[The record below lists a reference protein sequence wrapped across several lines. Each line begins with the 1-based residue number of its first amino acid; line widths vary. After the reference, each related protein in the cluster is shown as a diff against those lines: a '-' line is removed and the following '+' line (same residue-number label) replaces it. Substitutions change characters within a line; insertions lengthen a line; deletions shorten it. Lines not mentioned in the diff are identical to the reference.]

1 MTPTPSFKIYA
12 DIDGYLDDPVL
23 GPVNEMLYETILDVS
38 EPNIASNR
46 HYPIEQSPLEIF
58 KETYSL
64 MNEFVKERHPEEK
77 FIRNHFAKIRGHL
90 LDTYAAEIVLSATFV
105 ILSLMKAKKSSR
117 LILAIKRTIDT
128 SSGYFHAFA
137 QLSSNLL
144 KNGISYDFDSTPPP
158 FDWHSKYLDLQERY
172 MALSALY
179 QSTIES
185 PPITDGNNQTLLP
198 FDDPS
203 AAFDV
208 AHLGIVQV
216 KDLLNAAMETNS
228 SDLFQVLRVH
238 LASTNGDL
246 LELVKVSQ
254 ESFQKR
260 TDSLFYSNLTP
271 SKSFSKIDCIRVFR
285 ALYDAGKIATRDG
298 SSLTLKAYFQTIG
311 DLLDI
316 DLSDAST
323 LFSASLADS
332 NSASKHTA
340 IFDQLAKAIQ
350 DQFDSR

>member
-38 EPNIASNR
+38 EPNIANNR

-158 FDWHSKYLDLQERY
+158 FD
-172 MALSALY
+172 
-179 QSTIES
+179 
-185 PPITDGNNQTLLP
+185 
-198 FDDPS
+198 
-203 AAFDV
+203 
-208 AHLGIVQV
+208 
-216 KDLLNAAMETNS
+216 
-228 SDLFQVLRVH
+228 
-238 LASTNGDL
+238 
-246 LELVKVSQ
+246 
-254 ESFQKR
+254 
-260 TDSLFYSNLTP
+260 
-271 SKSFSKIDCIRVFR
+271 
-285 ALYDAGKIATRDG
+285 
-298 SSLTLKAYFQTIG
+298 
-311 DLLDI
+311 
-316 DLSDAST
+316 
-323 LFSASLADS
+323 
-332 NSASKHTA
+332 
-340 IFDQLAKAIQ
+340 
-350 DQFDSR
+350 

>member
-23 GPVNEMLYETILDVS
+23 GPVNEMLYETILDAS

-46 HYPIEQSPLEIF
+46 HYPIEQTPLEIF

-64 MNEFVKERHPEEK
+64 LNEFVKERHPEER
-77 FIRNHFAKIRGHL
+77 FIRNHFSKTRKHL
-90 LDTYAAEIVLSATFV
+90 SDTYAAEVVLSVAFV
-105 ILSLMKAKKSSR
+105 ILSLLKTKKSRR
-117 LILAIKRTIDT
+117 LILAIKRSVDV
-128 SSGYFHAFA
+128 SSGYFHSFA

-144 KNGISYDFDSTPPP
+144 KNGFSFDFDSSPPP
-158 FDWHSKYLDLQERY
+158 VDWQSKYLSLQERY
-172 MALSALY
+172 YALASLY
-179 QSTIES
+179 QSAIQS
-185 PPITDGNNQTLLP
+185 PPITDRNNQIMLP

-203 AAFDV
+203 TTLDV
-208 AHLGIVQV
+208 ARLGVVQV
-216 KDLLNAAMETNS
+216 KDLLHAAIEANS
-228 SDLFQVLRVH
+228 SDLFQVLRTY
-238 LASTNGDL
+238 LASTNGNL

-254 ESFQKR
+254 ESFKKR
-260 TDSLFYSNLTP
+260 ANSLFASNLAS

-298 SSLTLKAYFQTIG
+298 SSLTLKAYFQIIG

-323 LFSASLADS
+323 VFSSSLADS
-332 NSASKHTA
+332 NSATKHTA
-340 IFDQLAKAIQ
+340 IFDQLAKVIQ
-350 DQFDSR
+350 DQYNSK